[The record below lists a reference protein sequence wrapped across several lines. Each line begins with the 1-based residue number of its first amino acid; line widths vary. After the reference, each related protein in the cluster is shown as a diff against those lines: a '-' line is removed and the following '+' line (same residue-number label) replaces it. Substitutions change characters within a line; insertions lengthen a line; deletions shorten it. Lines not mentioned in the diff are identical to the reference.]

1 MKDLVALVPDQDYE
15 KVLDGLLARHQAL
28 GIKPLTFQYYRHPN
42 RDAGCR
48 AKCTSFLRPFINQFE
63 HALVMFDLE
72 GSGVES
78 QSQQFCVNQRRSAFV
93 AYQAQNR
100 GRRWFV
106 FRLIACLL
114 LIVERAL

>member
-63 HALVMFDLE
+63 
-72 GSGVES
+72 
-78 QSQQFCVNQRRSAFV
+78 R
-93 AYQAQNR
+93 
-100 GRRWFV
+100 
-106 FRLIACLL
+106 I
-114 LIVERAL
+114 